1 MKDKNR
7 YVCVIVTAL
16 IQGLL
21 LGIYAVI
28 REGVMLCLPISVI
41 LLVPFAFWLSQEHWG
56 RRLFNLI
63 AGLTAVLMLSWAYR
77 MWSINSADI
86 GLYYVPSQ
94 KGELMRLSMAVFF
107 LMPFFQC
114 RIATWSWRIPY
125 SEIFFQFCRNVFL
138 LFQASIVIVV
148 FWGLLVTAGLL
159 FELVGLTGIPLLLF
173 NPVIALPL
181 TSVTIAI
188 SITVAIKHPGI
199 DSLGR
204 WLLSVFAWLLP
215 FFSVLSII
223 FVIYL
228 PFSGLQRLW
237 STGQASTLIILLQ
250 FGTIILANAAWL
262 DGNKT
267 AFENKYVNILAQS
280 SLLCLPVYTGLSIYS
295 VSLRIMQY
303 GLTVDRVHAMF
314 LVVITGIWGIGYSVA
329 LLMKHWPSWIGR
341 VNMTAIMILAIITS
355 AMNSPLLD
363 PFRLASQNQLSRL
376 QSGEILPED
385 FDYIY
390 TRFNLGRYGSHV
402 LSELS
407 KSESSRVRQ
416 GVESALSVTPQEY
429 LASVRNDMPVKRQ
442 REDIIMNAKVYP
454 EGRKLTSGQK
464 EYLVSHWR
472 EIQNIKRSN
481 EIVFVFMNVSS
492 SGDQHNLLAIT
503 RETGIIY
510 TIYGESLV
518 KSGQISGEFG
528 PMETVRD
535 SMIRTVEPQYK
546 DIVIGERVYHV
557 FSE

>member
-442 REDIIMNAKVYP
+442 REEIIMNAKVYP